1 MRRRFPLGV
10 LGVSVLA
17 LTGCSSVHESDG
29 SSRLVLGV
37 MRENNQRTRA
47 ESTWG
52 KGGWDRNPDTHSL
65 YRGNQPSA
73 AVMQAFGRRGP
84 VTGGE

>member
-1 MRRRFPLGV
+1 MRKRFLASSVGV
-10 LGVSVLA
+10 LGVM